1 VTGRTKIAFC
11 YGVNEV
17 DPAFYGGP
25 NRLGACENDAKALS
39 EVAIQLG
46 FQTKI
51 RLTRQATSANLFAD
65 LRAAAAQL
73 RAGDCLIVT
82 YAGHGSTVRD
92 ENGDEKPNTED
103 QTWCLYDRM
112 VIDDELGEAWT
123 QFQPGVRIYVV
134 ADSCHSG
141 TSTRALSRG
150 ANTAASLASPGARAL
165 TDRNNSGDFK
175 VRTLFPDAQRQAE
188 AIQLPIYAAT
198 WRNVSGFD
206 ATNRSMRAS
215 GLLLAGCDDK
225 ETSGERG
232 GHGLFTNALLQTV
245 QGGRFAGTYQ
255 ELFTQ
260 ASRKVGDPNQHPKL
274 FQFGALTENIETAK
288 PFAE

>member
-1 VTGRTKIAFC
+1 MPSRRALAVGLIAAACVIPVALTPTSAQNPGGHASEINRRLERWQTEPALSPYTQGVPAPMTSPGPLTLTPQPAAPVTGRTKIAFC

-175 VRTLFPDAQRQAE
+175 VSTLFPDAQRQ
-188 AIQLPIYAAT
+188 
-198 WRNVSGFD
+198 G
-206 ATNRSMRAS
+206 
-215 GLLLAGCDDK
+215 
-225 ETSGERG
+225 
-232 GHGLFTNALLQTV
+232 
-245 QGGRFAGTYQ
+245 
-255 ELFTQ
+255 
-260 ASRKVGDPNQHPKL
+260 
-274 FQFGALTENIETAK
+274 
-288 PFAE
+288 